1 MRINNILNGPA
12 ITIPETLALACTFSV
27 DGITMLS
34 LGLSIQLVLK
44 KKTRERIKRIKKIAA
59 VLVFLFLS
67 VSIVFCSIYDGD
79 QVHHRVR
86 LAVDSSVLTV
96 NMIILIFLVKQLK
109 LLDKSVK
116 RAVKSVYK

>member
-1 MRINNILNGPA
+1 M
-12 ITIPETLALACTFSV
+12 
-27 DGITMLS
+27 
-34 LGLSIQLVLK
+34 LK